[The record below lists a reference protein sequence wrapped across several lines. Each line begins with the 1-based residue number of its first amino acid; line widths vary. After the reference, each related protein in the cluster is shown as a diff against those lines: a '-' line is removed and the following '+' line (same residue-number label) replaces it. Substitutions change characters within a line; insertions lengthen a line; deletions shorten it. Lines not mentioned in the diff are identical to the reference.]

1 MMRGE
6 EEERRL
12 RKLDE
17 EEGVEQEQGSSKDCW
32 GQRNV
37 SKANANLAK
46 LHQSFGSRK
55 EGRCKKITL

>member
-6 EEERRL
+6 EVEEERRL

-17 EEGVEQEQGSSKDCW
+17 EEEEESIKDCW

-46 LHQSFGSRK
+46 LHQSFASRK
-55 EGRCKKITL
+55 EARCD